1 MVGAAAL
8 AGLEVGIRG
17 WIEIDGALVVGTGRL
32 SVEKTCRVIGN
43 GSVLQKKP
51 ENS

>member
-1 MVGAAAL
+1 MEGVRV
-8 AGLEVGIRG
+8 VGI
-17 WIEIDGALVVGTGRL
+17 GRFR
-32 SVEKTCRVIGN
+32 VAKTCRVIGN